1 MIPFIVNV
9 HSYMLRTLT
18 FLILLITHSFSF
30 GQTIIPKNSSEIK
43 AGLEKLNVLG
53 SVLYFAAH
61 PDDENTKLIA
71 WLANEKKY
79 ETAYLSLTRGDGGQ
93 NLIGTEMGIEL
104 GLIRTQEL
112 LAARRIDGGNQYFS
126 SAYDFGFS
134 KTFEETFAFWNKE
147 ETLRESVWLI
157 RKLRPDV
164 IITRFPPDP
173 RGGHGHHQASAILA
187 HEAFIAAADPKRF
200 PEQLDELDVWQAK
213 RLLWNTANFGGQNN
227 TSDDQ
232 LKIETGD
239 FNTLLGASYGEVSAI
254 SRSQHKSQGFGSAS
268 SRGQSI
274 EYFEH
279 VAGEPAKQTLLDG
292 VTTDWSRIANAG
304 LVAQQIADLNK
315 TFDMSAPQKS
325 IPALLALHKS
335 VQNIA
340 DKHWRAIK
348 TQEIEELILAC
359 AGFYIDNYT
368 LKPVGIV
375 GESVE
380 VFQEIIVRNPN
391 IVASVERIGTQSIR
405 QTLENNKTFRHQYQI
420 TSPAITQPFW
430 LRKPYTLGKFDVE
443 EADFGAAESSDRPQ
457 TEIVIT
463 IDGLPIVI
471 HQPITHRY
479 VDPVRGEIHN
489 PLHILPQITASAA
502 QSAILLADK
511 GQPQKLEVTFTR
523 HDNSDQVEVS
533 VNVPTGLAI
542 APSKAVLSFGKSK
555 SITQSFEVKAAAG
568 GPAKASEASAQD
580 ISFSIGKDTIRQYRL
595 IEYNHIPSQ
604 AWFPMLAIKAE
615 KIDLNVPVK
624 RVAYVTGAGDRV
636 PESLRAVGMVVDV
649 IRPQEIST
657 VSAAQYDAL
666 IVGIRAYNVHANLT
680 EYTPAL
686 LRYAEAGGTVLA
698 QYQVNSGVAGKDIG
712 PYPFQVTRARVTEE
726 DADVKFLLPN
736 DPSLQK
742 PNKITEADF
751 ANWIQER
758 GLYFVENTD
767 ATYRKPLSMH
777 DKNETAH
784 DGSLIIARYGKG
796 KFVYTSLAFF
806 RQLPAGVP
814 GAYRLFVNL
823 LAKEE

>member
-1 MIPFIVNV
+1 
-9 HSYMLRTLT
+9 MLRT
-18 FLILLITHSFSF
+18 FLAFLLFIICGTIFS
-30 GQTIIPKNSSEIK
+30 QTITPKNAAQIK
-43 AGLEKLNVLG
+43 SGLEKLNVLG

-79 ETAYLSLTRGDGGQ
+79 QTAYLSLTRGDGGQ

-134 KTFEETFAFWNKE
+134 KTHEETFDFWNKE

-187 HEAFIAAADPKRF
+187 HEAFIAAADPNRF
-200 PEQLDELDVWQAK
+200 PEQLEALEVWQAK

-227 TSDDQ
+227 TSEDQ
-232 LKIETGD
+232 LKVQTGE
-239 FNTLLGASYGEVSAI
+239 FNPLLGASYGEISGR

-268 SRGQSI
+268 TRGQSV

-279 VAGEPAKQTLLDG
+279 VAGAQAKETLMEG
-292 VTTDWSRIANAG
+292 VTTDWSRVANAG
-304 LVAQQIADLNK
+304 SIGQQIADLNK
-315 TFDMSAPQKS
+315 HFDINAPQAS
-325 IPALLALHKS
+325 LPALIAVHKS
-335 VQNIA
+335 VQKIA
-340 DKHWRAIK
+340 DKHWRTTK

-359 AGFYIDNYT
+359 AGFHFDNYT
-368 LKPVGIV
+368 VKPVGIV
-375 GESVE
+375 GEFVD

-391 IVASVERIGTQSIR
+391 VTASIERIGTQSIR
-405 QTLENNKTFRHQYQI
+405 QALKNNVAFRHQYQI
-420 TSPAITQPFW
+420 TPSAITQPYW

-463 IDGLPIVI
+463 IDGLPITI
-471 HQPITHRY
+471 QQPIRHRF

-489 PLHILPQITASAA
+489 PLHILPKITASAA
-502 QSAILLADK
+502 QSAILLTDTA
-511 GQPQKLEVTFTR
+511 QPQKIQVTFTR
-523 HDNSDQVEVS
+523 NGGDDHAKITANA
-533 VNVPTGLAI
+533 PTGFQI
-542 APSKAVLSFGKSK
+542 SPSTTVLDFGKARSV
-555 SITQSFEVKAAAG
+555 TQSFDVIAASGRSAS
-568 GPAKASEASAQD
+568 PSDARAKE
-580 ISFSIGKDTIRQYRL
+580 ISFAVGKDTIRQYRL

-604 AWFPMLAIKAE
+604 AWFPKLTIKAE
-615 KIDLNVPVK
+615 KVDLNVPVK

-636 PESLRAVGMVVDV
+636 PESLRAVGIVVDV
-649 IRPQEIST
+649 IRPAEIST

-666 IVGIRAYNVHANLT
+666 IVGIRAYNVHGDLT
-680 EYTPAL
+680 QYTPAL
-686 LRYAEAGGTVLA
+686 LRYAQAGGTVLI
-698 QYQVNSGVAGKDIG
+698 QYQVSGGVVGADIG
-712 PYPFQVTRARVTEE
+712 PFPITVTRARVTEE
-726 DADVKFLLPN
+726 DATVKFLLPD

-742 PNKITEADF
+742 PNKISDMDF
-751 ANWIQER
+751 ANWVQER
-758 GLYFVENTD
+758 GLYFVED
-767 ATYRKPLSMH
+767 SEDMYRKPLSMH
-777 DKNETAH
+777 DKNEAAH
-784 DGSLIIARYGKG
+784 DGSLLIARHGKG

-823 LAKEE
+823 LAKEEE